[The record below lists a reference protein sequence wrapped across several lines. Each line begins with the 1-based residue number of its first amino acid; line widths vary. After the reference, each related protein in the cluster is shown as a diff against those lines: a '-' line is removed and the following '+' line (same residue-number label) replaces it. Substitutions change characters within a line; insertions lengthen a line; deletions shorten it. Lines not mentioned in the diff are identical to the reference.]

1 MESHSRPYHLSD
13 NPLKMLQMAQ
23 TAWKQCRGP
32 VQLLQ
37 LAEVTPAVID
47 LPIKAAT
54 LRTPLSRCMSKK
66 ISAPYT
72 VVTKGGN
79 YHYRPNMHWTWL
91 FLCPKVGHFNQEV
104 SGDGFAFGVS
114 LEQPLS
120 AVFGSFAF
128 APFFSFRGFSLG
140 QIRPISEA
148 FILIST
154 TCLWTYLPQLWCY
167 HCTRFLRCYNVS
179 EYHHL
184 QWPLRKENKLDICC
198 RGAKKEGR

>member
-1 MESHSRPYHLSD
+1 
-13 NPLKMLQMAQ
+13 
-23 TAWKQCRGP
+23 
-32 VQLLQ
+32 
-37 LAEVTPAVID
+37 
-47 LPIKAAT
+47 
-54 LRTPLSRCMSKK
+54 MSKK

-91 FLCPKVGHFNQEV
+91 FLSPKVGHFNQEV

>member
-1 MESHSRPYHLSD
+1 MTPVSRGEASSD
-13 NPLKMLQMAQ
+13 WLQS
-23 TAWKQCRGP
+23 RN
-32 VQLLQ
+32 
-37 LAEVTPAVID
+37 

-54 LRTPLSRCMSKK
+54 LLTPPSRCMSKK

-91 FLCPKVGHFNQEV
+91 FLCPNVGHFNQEV

-128 APFFSFRGFSLG
+128 APFFSFRGFHLVRSD
-140 QIRPISEA
+140 P
-148 FILIST
+148 
-154 TCLWTYLPQLWCY
+154 
-167 HCTRFLRCYNVS
+167 FLKPS
-179 EYHHL
+179 F
-184 QWPLRKENKLDICC
+184 
-198 RGAKKEGR
+198 